1 MPGLGARGAK
11 LQGQVPAPL
20 PQFCHGCLLCGDACR
35 YQFARCLLK
44 PLSRPTHFRRHSA
57 PQRWPLHSPKFKRP
71 PEPALTVSMCG
82 LLLLAISKSA
92 MASNAVLNN
101 YSPPL
106 RMAIIALCSPL
117 EATPF
122 YKTAPSC
129 QASSDPTQGRTCV
142 DVMPPAWLTK
152 PWPPPSWLTKPWL
165 PPCPRLECS

>member
-101 YSPPL
+101 YSPLSAWQSSLSAPPW
-106 RMAIIALCSPL
+106 RQR
-117 EATPF
+117 PF
-122 YKTAPSC
+122 TRRPHLARHH
-129 QASSDPTQGRTCV
+129 QTPTQGRTCV

>member
-1 MPGLGARGAK
+1 MLTVR
-11 LQGQVPAPL
+11 
-20 PQFCHGCLLCGDACR
+20 
-35 YQFARCLLK
+35 RCLSVSIRTVLAQASLK
-44 PLSRPTHFRRHSA
+44 ADSLQTTLCSPEMAIALSKVQTAARASTHSI
-57 PQRWPLHSPKFKRP
+57 
-71 PEPALTVSMCG
+71 MCG

-129 QASSDPTQGRTCV
+129 QASSDPN
-142 DVMPPAWLTK
+142 
-152 PWPPPSWLTKPWL
+152 
-165 PPCPRLECS
+165 PRQNVR